1 MFPKDFETPKNLQ
14 VQSNKFG
21 MKGFDEMMKMWD
33 IIQKGDWENSCIFV
47 ENQAEVNIQ

>member
-21 MKGFDEMMKMWD
+21 MKGFDEMMRILD
-33 IIQKGDWENSCIFV
+33 IIQQRRLREFV
-47 ENQAEVNIQ
+47 YFC